1 MKKLEVLQFII
12 FNCMLPFIISFVVTC
27 ILNADMCLDI
37 VGDFI
42 WFIKEKKE
50 SVHFWIWQ
58 KTHKDELIQKI
69 LNKEP
74 TYEIPGWTA
83 DEVNERLKSWA
94 MAIEDI
100 GETYR
105 EGIESWGEALVY
117 VHSEREE

>member
-1 MKKLEVLQFII
+1 MEVRQFII
-12 FNCMLPFIISFVVTC
+12 FNCMLPFIVSFVVTC
-27 ILNADMCLDI
+27 ILHADMCLDI

-42 WFIKEKKE
+42 WFIKRKKE

-74 TYEIPGWTA
+74 TYEIPGWIA

-105 EGIESWGEALVY
+105 EGIESWAESVAHAY
-117 VHSEREE
+117 SEREE